1 MAEHRAMANY
11 VDLDLLSASTLRHLA
26 ALREERDRARYIDY
40 QAMAEELAVMLCEG
54 RKPTIG
60 WYQRRLRLFD
70 PDAKLGPAK
79 SALIPPDGRLSS
91 FTEHHCQL
99 FRHGQIVD
107 VASPITFLA

>member
-60 WYQRRLRLFD
+60 WYQRRLRRTE
-70 PDAKLGPAK
+70 LGVR
-79 SALIPPDGRLSS
+79 I
-91 FTEHHCQL
+91 E
-99 FRHGQIVD
+99 
-107 VASPITFLA
+107 